1 VEQVNT
7 EVHKPDW
14 DYLGYRYSVISSIG
28 TGGWNNV
35 MDMIPAR
42 NPEEF
47 SHFSNDDKGWINR
60 WLDWAD
66 QNAEFLRHTRAIL
79 GPPAIG
85 KVDGTSAV
93 IRDHGY
99 VFLFNPNYQETIASF
114 RLDSSIGLSAGDNF
128 LLCEIYPR
136 EGRLIGK
143 AAAGVWRFSDAV
155 SITMEG
161 TSARVFG
168 IEPLT
173 LPVNAPLVFGAAA
186 SRATVTLNAGALK
199 LENIAGEPGSAQ
211 EIGVLLPDAAPV
223 KSVSVNG
230 QEVRFKQTGT
240 YVSSSL
246 KFAGTNFTHSE
257 QINLQLERDGLFTG
271 IFVVPRRI
279 FAQLAQRR
287 EQWPITWTKDDY
299 AATWLVPERL
309 LLFLQ
314 IAQPKDWLNPQITID
329 GRSATF
335 TKAYSSARV
344 DPATFVGFYLDLS
357 RIEPDVAHRVE
368 LKVPLLKD
376 GQFLGLFFDNVETE
390 FTQAIAEPDGSH

>member
-1 VEQVNT
+1 
-7 EVHKPDW
+7 
-14 DYLGYRYSVISSIG
+14 VISSIG
-28 TGGWNNV
+28 TGGWNNL

-47 SHFSNDDKGWINR
+47 SHFSSDDKTWIR
-60 WLDWAD
+60 HWLEWTD
-66 QNAEFLRHTRAIL
+66 QNAEFVRHTRAIL

-85 KVDGTSAV
+85 KADGTSAV

-99 VFLFNPNYQETIASF
+99 VFLFNPNYKETIASF
-114 RLDSSIGLSAGDNF
+114 QLDSSIGLSAGDNF
-128 LLCEIYPR
+128 LLREIYPR

-161 TSARVFG
+161 TSARVL
-168 IEPLT
+168 EVKHLT

-186 SRATVTLNAGALK
+186 SNATVTINAGALK
-199 LENIAGEPGSAQ
+199 LENIAGEPGSAK

-223 KSVSVNG
+223 KSMSVNG
-230 QEVRFKQTGT
+230 QKVTFKQTGT
-240 YVSSSL
+240 YASSSL
-246 KFAGTNFTHSE
+246 KFAGVNFAHSE
-257 QINLQLERDGLFTG
+257 QIKLQPESDGVFTG
-271 IFVVPRRI
+271 TFVVPKRI

-287 EQWPITWTKDDY
+287 EQWPIAWTKDDY

-314 IAQPKDWLNPQITID
+314 IAQPKDSLNPQVTID

-335 TKAYSSARV
+335 TKAYSSVRV
-344 DPATFVGFYLDLS
+344 DPTTFVGFYLDLS
-357 RIEPDVAHRVE
+357 HIEPGVAHRVE
-368 LKVPLLKD
+368 LKLPGLKD

-390 FTQAIAEPDGSH
+390 FTQAIAEPGGNH